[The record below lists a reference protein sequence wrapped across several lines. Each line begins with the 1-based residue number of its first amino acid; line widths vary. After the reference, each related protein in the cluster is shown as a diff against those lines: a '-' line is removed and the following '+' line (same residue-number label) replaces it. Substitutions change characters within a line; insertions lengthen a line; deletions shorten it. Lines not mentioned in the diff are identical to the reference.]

1 MADEPPKIPEQ
12 EIMRRQAI
20 IDAYWGAQ
28 RDAEDYKRR
37 QAQARSCHRG
47 PSDSDWDLVNWP
59 W

>member
-1 MADEPPKIPEQ
+1 MAESPKIPPE

-37 QAQARSCHRG
+37 QAQHGRAIAVQAIATG
-47 PSDSDWDLVNWP
+47 I
-59 W
+59 